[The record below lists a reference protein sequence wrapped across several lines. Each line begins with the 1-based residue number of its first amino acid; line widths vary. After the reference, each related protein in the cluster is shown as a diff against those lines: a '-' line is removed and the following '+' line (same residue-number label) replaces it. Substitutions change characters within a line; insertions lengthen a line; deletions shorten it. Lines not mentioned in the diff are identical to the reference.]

1 MVARSFQNMTIVS
14 EIYKESGR
22 EYVTVKN
29 EATGKTRKV
38 RWYSEAEYARM
49 YPNEKISDTSDTMRN
64 QKKAL
69 GFEKGY
75 ITIFKGNTI
84 DELSWFHQYEELRYH
99 KIWGWYLPSTCEM
112 PADMP
117 KELTLIRLNW
127 EVVSADGIKTNS
139 ETKLR
144 EVVDPLLYDPSPSK
158 FIGEVGERI
167 KFSATVIDK
176 KTTEN
181 DYGFQNIHF
190 FEDTN
195 KNIYVWSTSAK
206 NLDIGTSYDI
216 VGTVKAHSTYK
227 NCKQTWLTRCF
238 VTERGQLV

>member
-1 MVARSFQNMTIVS
+1 MVAKSFQNMTIVS

-22 EYVTVKN
+22 QYVTVKN

-38 RWYSEAEYARM
+38 RWYSEAEYAKM
-49 YPNEKISDTSDTMRN
+49 YPGEVTSDTSSVMKS

-69 GFEKGY
+69 GFENGY
-75 ITIFKGNTI
+75 VTIFKGDTFE
-84 DELSWFHQYEELRYH
+84 ELSWFHQHEELRYH
-99 KIWGWYLPSTCEM
+99 KVWGWYLPSNLEM
-112 PADMP
+112 PEGKP
-117 KELTLIRLNW
+117 ESLTPIRLDW
-127 EVVSADGIKTNS
+127 SMVSDNGETTNS
-139 ETKLR
+139 EAKMR
-144 EVVDPLLYDPSPSK
+144 EAVDPLLFDPSPSE

-190 FEDTN
+190 FEDEN

-206 NLDIGTSYDI
+206 NLDIGTSYDV
-216 VGTVKAHSTYK
+216 VGTVKAHSTYR
-227 NCKQTWLTRCF
+227 NCKQTWLTRC
-238 VTERGQLV
+238 LVAEGK